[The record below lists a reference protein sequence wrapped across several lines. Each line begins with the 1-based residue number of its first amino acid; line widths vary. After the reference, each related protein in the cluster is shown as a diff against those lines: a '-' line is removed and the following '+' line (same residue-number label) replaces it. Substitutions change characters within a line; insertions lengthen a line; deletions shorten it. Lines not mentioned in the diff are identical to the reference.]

1 MELGAYKPS
10 RHHQL
15 LGWGVG
21 LIVAGIGLCSIFIV
35 FMAIGAFDQW
45 HIQSDAQLNF
55 VFSVPVLIVVIGLTL
70 VIVGLVKAFKAFR
83 ARK

>member
-10 RHHQL
+10 SHHRW

-21 LIVAGIGLCSIFIV
+21 IIVAGICLLPFLV
-35 FMAIGAFDQW
+35 VLMAIGAFDQW
-45 HIQSDAQLNF
+45 HIQSGTQLNF
-55 VFSVPVLIVVIGLTL
+55 VFSVPVLIVVIGLIL
-70 VIVGLVKAFKAFR
+70 VIVGLVKAFR